1 MARPPRDD
9 RGAHEAEEGKGGETI
24 DVAAG
29 AQLDIKTAQGRGSGL
44 KRHGSLL
51 YVRFAFPPPVA
62 KRVGGTERGWRTGYR
77 KPASPKAPPPGPPID
92 RRLAQALRTKKAARR
107 LCACS
112 FRVAKPG
119 RAMGRGADI
128 LERVGNSVKSFS
140 ERPGVRKWRL
150 DSVSWPR
157 DRRKSGRR
165 ASKGR
170 TVPKNIKLSPLGA
183 ARLKAFSDYFRCPS
197 CNSPLTIKPKDRDCN
212 ELVTSGCEK
221 CRRAAKQR
229 RRMCP
234 RCQAPM
240 VIRSSRPLGE
250 SNKELPDRRFPAM
263 CVSTRI
269 DDIYCLC
276 QNCGHT
282 APRLREKS
290 VVQQHPLVRLEAEIG
305 RRQAELDT
313 LRERYRE
320 QSVVFEKKRKR
331 TRGAGL

>member
-1 MARPPRDD
+1 
-9 RGAHEAEEGKGGETI
+9 
-24 DVAAG
+24 
-29 AQLDIKTAQGRGSGL
+29 
-44 KRHGSLL
+44 
-51 YVRFAFPPPVA
+51 
-62 KRVGGTERGWRTGYR
+62 
-77 KPASPKAPPPGPPID
+77 
-92 RRLAQALRTKKAARR
+92 
-107 LCACS
+107 
-112 FRVAKPG
+112 
-119 RAMGRGADI
+119 
-128 LERVGNSVKSFS
+128 
-140 ERPGVRKWRL
+140 
-150 DSVSWPR
+150 
-157 DRRKSGRR
+157 
-165 ASKGR
+165 
-170 TVPKNIKLSPLGA
+170 
-183 ARLKAFSDYFRCPS
+183 
-197 CNSPLTIKPKDRDCN
+197 
-212 ELVTSGCEK
+212 
-221 CRRAAKQR
+221 
-229 RRMCP
+229 
-234 RCQAPM
+234 M